1 MFKLVDRNKYLKLA
15 RLQWEDLLSSL
26 DIQFQTI
33 SVLVLCS

>member
-15 RLQWEDLLSSL
+15 RLQWEDLLTGL
-26 DIQFQTI
+26 DIQLQTI